1 MYVYNLLWNS
11 IATCIATYMEC
22 CMITTQCIKCST
34 TIASAPL
41 CPSPLWSNICKLCL
55 PRRALKGKHRG
66 LQHPLFIR
74 HFRRLPYAIE
84 SIVSGDFK
92 EMLSRIVRYG
102 LFLCTSL
109 SAPHWPHCACLAW
122 IALLVL
128 MGCCVAII
136 STQCDVA
143 NFFFNCQLL
152 IEWHCAK
159 LWEWILIKLLN
170 SFVYIAHTD

>member
-1 MYVYNLLWNS
+1 MRFSAISTGDSHISVLYNE
-11 IATCIATYMEC
+11 IAPASLVHLRCEATYVR
-22 CMITTQCIKCST
+22 
-34 TIASAPL
+34 
-41 CPSPLWSNICKLCL
+41 KLCL
-55 PRRALKGKHRG
+55 PRRALKVRYRG
-66 LQHPLFIR
+66 LQHSLFIR
-74 HFRRLPYAIE
+74 RFRRLPYAIE

-92 EMLSRIVRYG
+92 EMLSRIEQYG

-109 SAPHWPHCACLAW
+109 SAPHWPHCACLVW

-128 MGCCVAII
+128 RRCCVAIF